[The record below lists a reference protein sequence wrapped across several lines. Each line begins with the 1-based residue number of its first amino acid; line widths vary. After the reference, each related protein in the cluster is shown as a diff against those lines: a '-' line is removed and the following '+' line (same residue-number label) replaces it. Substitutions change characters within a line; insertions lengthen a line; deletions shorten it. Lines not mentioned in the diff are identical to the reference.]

1 MEETR
6 TTKVYKCKKCDENDQ
21 GKFYIGRYGICKLCY
36 TRQIVESKTKQKS
49 KYEELQCEIKELKD
63 KLEAFMNKSE

>member
-1 MEETR
+1 MEEVK
-6 TTKVYKCKKCDENDQ
+6 TTKVYKCKKCGEDNPN
-21 GKFYIGRYGICKLCY
+21 KFYIGRYGICKLCY

-49 KYEELQCEIKELKD
+49 KYEELQSEIKELKD